1 LNRKSMKY
9 VLFAFA
15 AVALLLL
22 VTWNA
27 AFSAARLGDKVTEAG
42 GSQIQKDLGTAPIF
56 FEPKNGIPSDNK
68 THVTYLYY
76 TTCSACEEGKNL
88 FIANSYPI
96 WQGNLTFGEVAFGAL
111 NYYRK
116 KDVGESYFS
125 AFNIS
130 GTQKGASILVVHNS
144 RVGVVYYPPFN
155 DASVQKAVYYLTKG
169 SLVDIAPKKVEPK
182 FSQPLVYALGAISGF
197 NPCLIALASFFFATA
212 TKTSFKS
219 VARRIALISVGLI
232 YAYLIFFSLIVSN
245 PVVMSSLVSLT
256 WLIAFILVIMGLLH
270 FVEVGHDIYSRRWG
284 GGSSIEAKLPLF
296 KTPRQLKRLL
306 EKTREMNSPAY
317 DFVLGAIFSLIKLP
331 CIAAFLVVLLVNST
345 TPLTDIMIF
354 TLGVASPVILMG
366 ALIGLGM
373 IKVNRLNTA
382 QFKGRLIQR
391 LVIGAALI
399 LSAILVI
406 Q

>member
-1 LNRKSMKY
+1 
-9 VLFAFA
+9 
-15 AVALLLL
+15 
-22 VTWNA
+22 
-27 AFSAARLGDKVTEAG
+27 
-42 GSQIQKDLGTAPIF
+42 
-56 FEPKNGIPSDNK
+56 
-68 THVTYLYY
+68 
-76 TTCSACEEGKNL
+76 
-88 FIANSYPI
+88 
-96 WQGNLTFGEVAFGAL
+96 
-111 NYYRK
+111 
-116 KDVGESYFS
+116 
-125 AFNIS
+125 
-130 GTQKGASILVVHNS
+130 
-144 RVGVVYYPPFN
+144 
-155 DASVQKAVYYLTKG
+155 
-169 SLVDIAPKKVEPK
+169 
-182 FSQPLVYALGAISGF
+182 VYALGAISGF

-296 KTPRQLKRLL
+296 KTPRQLKGLL

-345 TPLTDIMIF
+345 TPLTDIAIF
-354 TLGVASPVILMG
+354 TLGVASPIILMG

-406 Q
+406 P